1 VGSCPVF
8 CCEGSCKLLG
18 DLDEAKWNRVQ
29 DERFTRRGGERV
41 GWKLKAEED
50 EEGVRVQT

>member
-1 VGSCPVF
+1 M
-8 CCEGSCKLLG
+8 LG